1 MRLLEAILDAQNRAG
16 GGGEGEARVPAA
28 AHAAALPLVVLS
40 CVDPRL
46 NTKLPRALG
55 LAEDQFIWLRNAGN
69 IITGPLSSTMRSLAL
84 ACLVKGGREIAVI
97 GHTGCRVSHTSI
109 MELTEAMKKLG
120 IERARLPENL
130 VEYFGLFASERQNVI
145 KAVEF
150 IRSSPLIGPR
160 LPVHGL
166 IMNTDSGRLEW
177 VVNGYQALEQTTTEY
192 RSTIRPP
199 ETVGTPL
206 EELPGF
212 KSAGLTMPETQI
224 GEHAT
229 QLGGVS
235 SGTPSLPMQ
244 PAAAV
249 AAAAVGTAAATGQI
263 GTVTSEAATP
273 AVTPS
278 GAPAGEQPRMTIA
291 QRVGERL
298 GQTVA
303 EKVTEFLE
311 TRLEGAATAG
321 QAVEVLLK
329 KIDPN
334 RRYTLIGSDQ
344 KRYGPVSGRIVQ
356 QWLTDNRI
364 DANTPVQVEGSSIW
378 QTLATLPELKSVRL
392 PPPIGGQEARKKGK

>member
-1 MRLLEAILDAQNRAG
+1 
-16 GGGEGEARVPAA
+16 
-28 AHAAALPLVVLS
+28 
-40 CVDPRL
+40 
-46 NTKLPRALG
+46 
-55 LAEDQFIWLRNAGN
+55 
-69 IITGPLSSTMRSLAL
+69 
-84 ACLVKGGREIAVI
+84 
-97 GHTGCRVSHTSI
+97 
-109 MELTEAMKKLG
+109 
-120 IERARLPENL
+120 
-130 VEYFGLFASERQNVI
+130 
-145 KAVEF
+145 
-150 IRSSPLIGPR
+150 
-160 LPVHGL
+160 
-166 IMNTDSGRLEW
+166 
-177 VVNGYQALEQTTTEY
+177 
-192 RSTIRPP
+192 
-199 ETVGTPL
+199 
-206 EELPGF
+206 
-212 KSAGLTMPETQI
+212 
-224 GEHAT
+224 
-229 QLGGVS
+229 
-235 SGTPSLPMQ
+235 MQ

>member
-1 MRLLEAILDAQNRAG
+1 MRLLEAILEAQNRAG
-16 GGGEGEARVPAA
+16 GGSEGEARIPAA
-28 AHAAALPLVVLS
+28 AHAEALPLVVLS

-46 NTKLPRALG
+46 NTRLPQALG

-97 GHTGCRVSHTSI
+97 GHTACQVARTS
-109 MELTEAMKKLG
+109 MLELTEAMKKLG
-120 IERARLPENL
+120 VDRARLPENL

-150 IRSSPLIGPR
+150 IRSSPLISPR

-166 IMNTDSGRLEW
+166 MINTDSGRLEW
-177 VVNGYQALEQTTTEY
+177 VVNGYQVLEQATTEY

-199 ETVGTPL
+199 QTVGLPP
-206 EELPGF
+206 EELAGF
-212 KSAGLTMPETQI
+212 KVDGLAMPETKI

-229 QLGGVS
+229 QVGGVS
-235 SGTPSLPMQ
+235 LAQ
-244 PAAAV
+244 P
-249 AAAAVGTAAATGQI
+249 
-263 GTVTSEAATP
+263 AATP
-273 AVTPS
+273 ATPIAAAAAAEQIGSVRSEGAAPTPS
-278 GAPAGEQPRMTIA
+278 GAPAGERPQLTIA
-291 QRVGERL
+291 QRVGERI
-298 GQTVA
+298 GQAVA
-303 EKVTEFLE
+303 EKVSEYLDAKLE
-311 TRLEGAATAG
+311 KAETAG
-321 QAVEVLLK
+321 QALEVLLK

-356 QWLTDNRI
+356 QWLSDNRI

-392 PPPIGGQEARKKGK
+392 PPPIPTAEPRKRGR